1 LKIATFNIGNRRESG
16 EVVKF
21 NVKTILVKLK
31 NGKVIKRHLEK
42 HNVYIEGEENGK
54 QM

>member
-1 LKIATFNIGNRRESG
+1 MKIATFNIGNRREDG

-21 NVKTILVKLK
+21 NVKTILVKLE

-42 HNVYIEGEENGK
+42 HNVYIEGEEDNE
-54 QM
+54 